1 MAIYFARESIREPS
15 GEEFIGRRS
24 YESYETYGPCVDC
37 CPAAFTLMPMKQR
50 VLLGMSGGVDSSVA
64 GYLLREQGYE
74 VVGVTMKVWPQDCIS
89 RAEDKCCGPQAVADA
104 RGVAHALGIPHYVVD
119 EADQFERLVIDY
131 FASEY
136 QAGRTPN
143 PCVMCNEKL
152 KFGNLWSKA
161 RALGCD
167 YIATGHYAII
177 DHVVAACGDRGRVD
191 SRTASGATG
200 VIDPGYSYAVLRKSV
215 DRRKDQS
222 YFLFSLHQPQLRR
235 ALTPLGRMMKP
246 QIREIARSLGLKV
259 ADKIDSQEICFVPGN
274 DYKAFLRSR
283 LGENEFHRGEI
294 YDVDGNFV
302 GEHDGIELFTIGQRK
317 GLPGGSLRPRY
328 VVDLD
333 PETNRV
339 IVGDADDLVADEFE
353 IDRVNWHPVVAMT
366 KADSASPL
374 DEGEGTEVRGIPS
387 QNRESRE
394 PSPYPLPWEGRGE
407 ETPRGQDRGFSFEAT
422 VKIRYNHPGTPAT
435 IVLSEDNRAR
445 ICLHE
450 PQRAVTPGQ
459 AAVIYKDD
467 VVLGGGWI
475 CRREAPVLA

>member
-1 MAIYFARESIREPS
+1 MK
-15 GEEFIGRRS
+15 
-24 YESYETYGPCVDC
+24 ET
-37 CPAAFTLMPMKQR
+37 KQR

-104 RGVAHALGIPHYVVD
+104 RAVAHALGIPHYVVD
-119 EADQFERLVIDY
+119 EADQFERVVIDY

-161 RALGCD
+161 QAVGCE

-177 DHVVAACGDRGRVD
+177 ERGAGTPLSRRGGGAA
-191 SRTASGATG
+191 
-200 VIDPGYSYAVLRKSV
+200 AVLRKGI
-215 DRRKDQS
+215 DPRKDQS
-222 YFLFSLHQPQLRR
+222 YFLFSLRQPQLRR
-235 ALTPLGRMMKP
+235 ALTPLGSMTKP
-246 QIREIARSLGLKV
+246 QIREIAHSLGLKV

-274 DYKAFLRSR
+274 DYKAFLRSH

-294 YDVDGNFV
+294 YDVAGNFL
-302 GEHDGIELFTIGQRK
+302 GEHGGIELFTIGQRK
-317 GLPGGSLRPRY
+317 GLPGGSPSPRY

-333 PETNRV
+333 PATNRV
-339 IVGDADDLVADEFE
+339 IVGDVDDLVCEEFE
-353 IDRVNWHPVVAMT
+353 IDRVNWHPVAAVTDPIVNAVA
-366 KADSASPL
+366 
-374 DEGEGTEVRGIPS
+374 GV
-387 QNRESRE
+387 
-394 PSPYPLPWEGRGE
+394 
-407 ETPRGQDRGFSFEAT
+407 DRCSFEAV
-422 VKIRYNHPGTPAT
+422 VKIRYNHPGTRAT
-435 IVLSEDNRAR
+435 VTPLENDRAHVR
-445 ICLHE
+445 LHD

-459 AAVIYKDD
+459 AAVIYDHD

-475 CRREAPVLA
+475 CRAERREEARRNALSSTR

>member
-1 MAIYFARESIREPS
+1 VNRPTYIDSIRHWRKFLTS
-15 GEEFIGRRS
+15 MNA
-24 YESYETYGPCVDC
+24 T
-37 CPAAFTLMPMKQR
+37 KQR

-64 GYLLREQGYE
+64 GYLLREQGCD

-104 RGVAHALGIPHYVVD
+104 RSVAHALGIPHYVVD

-161 RALGCD
+161 KALGCD

-177 DHVVAACGDRGRVD
+177 EHQPDC
-191 SRTASGATG
+191 
-200 VIDPGYSYAVLRKSV
+200 AVLRKSV
-215 DRRKDQS
+215 DQRKDQS
-222 YFLFSLHQPQLRR
+222 YFLFSLHQAQLRR
-235 ALTPLGRMMKP
+235 ALTPLGRMTKP
-246 QIREIARSLGLKV
+246 QTREIARSLGLKV

-274 DYKAFLRSR
+274 DYKAFLRSH
-283 LGENEFHRGEI
+283 LGDARFHRGEI

-339 IVGDADDLVADEFE
+339 IVGDADDLVCDEFE
-353 IDRVNWHPVVAMT
+353 IDRTNWIGRDLPAE
-366 KADSASPL
+366 DL
-374 DEGEGTEVRGIPS
+374 D
-387 QNRESRE
+387 
-394 PSPYPLPWEGRGE
+394 L
-407 ETPRGQDRGFSFEAT
+407 T
-422 VKIRYNHPGTPAT
+422 VKIRYSHAGTPAT
-435 IVLSEDNRAR
+435 VTPLEDNRAR

-459 AAVIYKDD
+459 AAVIYNDD

-475 CRREAPVLA
+475 CRREAPVAA

>member
-1 MAIYFARESIREPS
+1 MNK
-15 GEEFIGRRS
+15 
-24 YESYETYGPCVDC
+24 T
-37 CPAAFTLMPMKQR
+37 KQR

-64 GYLLREQGYE
+64 GYLLREQGYD
-74 VVGVTMKVWPQDCIS
+74 VIGVTMKVWPQDCIS

-119 EADQFERLVIDY
+119 EADQFERVVIDY

-161 RALGCD
+161 AALGCD

-177 DHVVAACGDRGRVD
+177 EHGAGTPSSCRGD
-191 SRTASGATG
+191 GATA
-200 VIDPGYSYAVLRKSV
+200 PYALLRKGV
-215 DRRKDQS
+215 DPRKDQS
-222 YFLFSLHQPQLRR
+222 YFLFSLRQPQLRR
-235 ALTPLGRMMKP
+235 ALTPLGTMTKP
-246 QIREIARSLGLKV
+246 QIREIAHSLGLKV

-274 DYKAFLRSR
+274 DYKEFLRSH

-302 GEHDGIELFTIGQRK
+302 AEHGGIELFTIGQRK

-333 PETNRV
+333 PATNRV
-339 IVGDADDLVADEFE
+339 IVGDADDLVCEEFD
-353 IDRVNWHPVVAMT
+353 IDRVNWHPAAGVSDPGYSAVA
-366 KADSASPL
+366 A
-374 DEGEGTEVRGIPS
+374 GV
-387 QNRESRE
+387 
-394 PSPYPLPWEGRGE
+394 
-407 ETPRGQDRGFSFEAT
+407 DRGSFEAL
-422 VKIRYNHPGTPAT
+422 VKIRYSHPGTVAT
-435 IVLSEDNRAR
+435 VTPFENNRAR
-445 ICLHE
+445 IRLHD

-459 AAVIYKDD
+459 AAVIYDGD

-475 CRREAPVLA
+475 CRPASPRHAEPRKLSGSKDPAIIPLAS

>member
-1 MAIYFARESIREPS
+1 MNKVR
-15 GEEFIGRRS
+15 
-24 YESYETYGPCVDC
+24 
-37 CPAAFTLMPMKQR
+37 QR

-74 VVGVTMKVWPQDCIS
+74 VIGVTMKVWPQDCIS

-104 RGVAHALGIPHYVVD
+104 RGVAHSLGIPHYVVD

-161 RALGCD
+161 AALGCD

-177 DHVVAACGDRGRVD
+177 EHHADHA
-191 SRTASGATG
+191 
-200 VIDPGYSYAVLRKSV
+200 ILRKGL
-215 DRRKDQS
+215 DPRKDQS
-222 YFLFSLHQPQLRR
+222 YFLFSLRQSQLRR
-235 ALTPLGRMMKP
+235 ALTPLGRMTKQ
-246 QIREIARSLGLKV
+246 QIREIAHSLGLKV

-274 DYKAFLRSR
+274 DYRAFLRSH

-294 YDVDGNFV
+294 YDVAGIFLGV
-302 GEHDGIELFTIGQRK
+302 HDGLELFTIGQRK
-317 GLPGGSLRPRY
+317 GLPGGSSQPRY

-333 PETNRV
+333 PATNRV
-339 IVGDADDLVADEFE
+339 IVGDADDLVMDEFE
-353 IDRVNWHPVVAMT
+353 VDRVKWHPVAAV
-366 KADSASPL
+366 
-374 DEGEGTEVRGIPS
+374 V
-387 QNRESRE
+387 
-394 PSPYPLPWEGRGE
+394 
-407 ETPRGQDRGFSFEAT
+407 DRGAGVGESGYSNAINAT
-422 VKIRYNHPGTPAT
+422 VKIRYSHPGTRGTVTP
-435 IVLSEDNRAR
+435 LEDGRAHVR
-445 ICLHE
+445 LHE

-459 AAVIYKDD
+459 AAVFYDHD

-475 CRREAPVLA
+475 CRTCHPERSEAKSKDPAMVP